1 VTALDRCCSLDDIL
15 PKLEGV
21 EVVVP
26 ERKTFYGNP
35 CGTVVGFAEMTAE

>member
-1 VTALDRCCSLDDIL
+1 MDRCCSLDDIL

-21 EVVVP
+21 KVVVP

-35 CGTVVGFAEMTAE
+35 CGTVVGFAGVTAE